1 MDTTTTMD
9 TQSAPSAPAWK
20 PDIKTALTWGLLAG
34 LSAVAVLPYLRR
46 LTPEAFAKTS
56 LSFPALAAVQGLQAF
71 VLLGLLALF
80 GLRMGHRVGLGSPLL
95 QGWYGGAPRLGGRA
109 MLRPWQPIALGL
121 VAGLAIVGLSLA
133 LDPMLPKMLHPVA
146 APSGATSAFEGFLA
160 SFYGGI
166 AEELQLRLF
175 LMTLLV
181 WLLTLAGKHRP
192 KPALF
197 WLAIVVAAIAFGAG
211 HLPAAQQVWGLS
223 GIVVVRTIVLNALG
237 GLVFGWLYWKR
248 GFEMAM
254 LGHFSADIVLHVLAP
269 LVATTA
275 A

>member
-9 TQSAPSAPAWK
+9 TQPAPRVPAWK

-56 LSFPALAAVQGLQAF
+56 LSFPVLAALQGLQAF

-95 QGWYGGAPRLGGRA
+95 QGWYGGAPRLAGRA
-109 MLRPWQPIALGL
+109 MLRPWQTIALGL

-146 APSGATSAFEGFLA
+146 TPSGATSALEGFLA

-197 WLAIVVAAIAFGAG
+197 WLAIVIAAIAFGAG

-223 GIVVVRTIVLNALG
+223 GIVVVRTIALNAVG

-248 GFEMAM
+248 GIEMAM